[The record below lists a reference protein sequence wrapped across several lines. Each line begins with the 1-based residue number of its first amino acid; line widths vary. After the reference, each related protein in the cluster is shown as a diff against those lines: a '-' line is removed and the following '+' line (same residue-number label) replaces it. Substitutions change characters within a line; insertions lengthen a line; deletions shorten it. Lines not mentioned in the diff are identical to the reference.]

1 MPKGRKERFKQSVL
15 KQKHK
20 RKKGSFKGAQK
31 KAKASVDRPKEAC
44 VDITFVGEDDV
55 VSEQV
60 PPPAAS
66 VSSRKITTENSESSS
81 NESTDAGG
89 KVPEGYRLISMES
102 LREFAK
108 RIHSNLS
115 CASGEIFIV
124 CHQCFS

>member
-1 MPKGRKERFKQSVL
+1 MPKGRKEGFKQSVL

-20 RKKGSFKGAQK
+20 RKKGSFKGAQE
-31 KAKASVDRPKEAC
+31 KAKASMDQPKEAC

-60 PPPAAS
+60 PLPAAS

-89 KVPEGYRLISMES
+89 KVPEGYHLISMES

-108 RIHSNLS
+108 RIHSNSS
-115 CASGEIFIV
+115 CAAGEIFV
-124 CHQCFS
+124 CHQ